1 MFPAYQLQLEQLA
14 CQRGDRVLFTD
25 LSLQFQSGDFVQIE
39 GHNGIG
45 KTSLL
50 RILAGLAQ
58 PVEGKVRWNSDEIT
72 KQREEYHHQLLYLGH
87 HSGVK
92 PELTAWENLKFYQ
105 QISQSQQGTDIL
117 WDVLET
123 VGLLGREDLP
133 AGPTFSRSAKANCL
147 GEIMDL

>member
-1 MFPAYQLQLEQLA
+1 MFPAHQLQLEQLA
-14 CQRGDRVLFTD
+14 CQRGDRILFTD

-72 KQREEYHHQLLYLGH
+72 KQREEYYYQLLYLGH

-92 PELTAWENLKFYQ
+92 PELTAWENFNFQQVSKSELLWRDYGSLKRHFGFWMNLLQ
-105 QISQSQQGTDIL
+105 Q
-117 WDVLET
+117 
-123 VGLLGREDLP
+123 
-133 AGPTFSRSAKANCL
+133 
-147 GEIMDL
+147 